1 MKVVNG
7 FTGCCVAEIISSAA
21 KQWLTTGRRKTVI
34 RLDVLPAAI
43 SEVRRVAFAPIT
55 TQISATRTYSLAVAA
70 RKHLERVDYLKY
82 SIKQWI
88 LVRLG
93 LTQLQWRLVNIS
105 IV

>member
-55 TQISATRTYSLAVAA
+55 TQISATRTYAVAVAA
-70 RKHLERVDYLKY
+70 RKHVERVVCLKY
-82 SIKQWI
+82 LITRWI
-88 LVRLG
+88 LLPLG
-93 LTQLQWRLVNIS
+93 LAQLQWRLVNMS
-105 IV
+105 RV